1 MINDSL
7 NVHWSPCV
15 FKNAITNFLIRV
27 FFSIHWGK
35 LLSPESS
42 LFEHDAFARKLFSI
56 IIPKCREQLSPLSLC
71 SRFNVESIRSQW
83 KVLLSRLHGMLTWR
97 AKKENNIPRVLYA
110 IFIFRI
116 FMKEGATRANF
127 SIRLQL
133 ARWQTTL
140 ETLLDPF
147 CISNDPVGSIVALM
161 LLRKTFRFAYNREEE
176 EVLQRRRR

>member
-56 IIPKCREQLSPLSLC
+56 IIPKCREQLSPLFALQRWVNSIPM
-71 SRFNVESIRSQW
+71 ESIIISVAW
-83 KVLLSRLHGMLTWR
+83 DVNLESK
-97 AKKENNIPRVLYA
+97 KKENNIPRVLYA

-140 ETLLDPF
+140 ETLLGPF

>member
-71 SRFNVESIRSQW
+71 SRFNAWVNSIPMESIIISVAW
-83 KVLLSRLHGMLTWR
+83 DVNLES
-97 AKKENNIPRVLYA
+97 KKKKI
-110 IFIFRI
+110 IFRVYY
-116 FMKEGATRANF
+116 TRYLYFAYLWKKAPRGR
-127 SIRLQL
+127 I
-133 ARWQTTL
+133 
-140 ETLLDPF
+140 
-147 CISNDPVGSIVALM
+147 
-161 LLRKTFRFAYNREEE
+161 FRFVYNWLDDKRPLKRSS
-176 EVLQRRRR
+176 VPFAFLMIL

>member
-97 AKKENNIPRVLYA
+97 AKKKKI
-110 IFIFRI
+110 IFRVYY
-116 FMKEGATRANF
+116 TRYLYFAYLWKKAPRGR
-127 SIRLQL
+127 I
-133 ARWQTTL
+133 
-140 ETLLDPF
+140 
-147 CISNDPVGSIVALM
+147 
-161 LLRKTFRFAYNREEE
+161 FRFVYNWLDDKRPLKRSS
-176 EVLQRRRR
+176 VPFAFLMIL